1 MSVIYLKDFIDLK
14 DITPGSSL
22 VLGNFDGVHIG
33 HYQLI
38 SFARYSTKGR
48 LAIVTFDS
56 SLKNDDKHVLLSFDD
71 KIKKFNELG
80 VDDVYVFKC
89 DENFKSMSCFDFI
102 DKILITFKPNKIF
115 CGPDFRFGYKAQGN
129 VDVLKQSFN
138 NVIVLNYV
146 NDYDGTKISSSI
158 IKEYISRGEIKNAN
172 RFLGYEYY
180 IKGIVVKGKRNGKKI
195 GFPTINLKLDT
206 NYVIPKTGV
215 YITKTKIGN
224 KLYPSMTNVGTHPTI
239 DELNAAIIETH
250 ILDFDETLYGE
261 EVEIKFLD
269 YIRNEIKF
277 NSIDE
282 LKEELSRN
290 REIVRQYFD

>member
-56 SLKNDDKHVLLSFDD
+56 SLKNDDRHVLLSFDD

-115 CGPDFRFGYKAQGN
+115 CGPDFHFGYKAQGN